1 MYSGIG
7 LAIVLAI
14 VPVDWYNHIMLKQI
28 IIYIKQKNRIEYLEK
43 IISESRKHGA
53 FCIVEKQDS
62 FLQNPINDE
71 DSILV
76 TDCEKAV
83 AWAEENKVGYLVY
96 ETQENRN
103 ICFGNAL
110 CIIQGFDEIDYEFL
124 NHMYEREKK
133 IPWEIL
139 RTKRCI
145 VREITVQ
152 DVKVLYEIYHD
163 PSITLFMEGLY
174 ENIEDEI
181 EFTKA
186 YIENMYGFYGYGMW
200 IIEEISTGTI
210 IGRAGITNRDGYD
223 EMEIG
228 YLIDRSHQRM
238 GYAEEVCRAI
248 ITYAYEKL
256 GAERLNSFIQEGNTA
271 SIGLCKKIGFDWIEE
286 VIIEQKR
293 MQRYLLYYKNVTNS

>member
-1 MYSGIG
+1 MYCSEG
-7 LAIVLAI
+7 LVIVSM
-14 VPVDWYNHIMLKQI
+14 PCYNSSMLKQI
-28 IIYIKQKNRIEYLEK
+28 IIYIKQKNRIGYLEELF
-43 IISESRKHGA
+43 SESRKQGV
-53 FCIVEKQDS
+53 FCIMEKQDNFMQS
-62 FLQNPINDE
+62 PINDE
-71 DSILV
+71 DSILI
-76 TDCEKAV
+76 TDCAKGA
-83 AWAEENKVGYLVY
+83 AWAEENKIGYLVY

-103 ICFGNAL
+103 MCFHNAL
-110 CIIQGFDEIDYEFL
+110 CMIQGFDEIDYEFMT
-124 NHMYEREKK
+124 HMYERSKK

-145 VREITVQ
+145 LREITIQ
-152 DVKVLYEIYHD
+152 DVKTLYEIYKD
-163 PSITLFMEGLY
+163 PNITLFMEGLY

-200 IIEEISTGTI
+200 IIEEIRTGTV

-223 EMEIG
+223 ELEIG
-228 YLIDRSHQRM
+228 YLIESRHQRM

-256 GAERLNSFIQEGNTA
+256 GAEKLNSFIQEENVA
-271 SIGLCKKIGFDWIEE
+271 SIQLCKKMGFEWVEE

-293 MQRYLLYYKNVTNS
+293 MQRYLLFYKNVTNS

>member
-1 MYSGIG
+1 MYCSKG
-7 LAIVLAI
+7 LAIVPAAC
-14 VPVDWYNHIMLKQI
+14 YNKSMLKQI
-28 IIYIKQKNRIEYLEK
+28 IILIKQKKEIEYLENLL
-43 IISESRKHGA
+43 SESKIHGVS
-53 FCIVEKQDS
+53 CIMSKQDD
-62 FLQNPINDE
+62 FMQNLISDE
-71 DSILV
+71 DSILI
-76 TDCEKAV
+76 TDCAEAV
-83 AWAEENKVGYLVY
+83 SWADENKIGYLIY

-103 ICFGNAL
+103 LCFRNAL
-110 CIIQGFDEIDYEFL
+110 CIIQGFDEIDYEFM
-124 NHMYEREKK
+124 NHMYERSKK

-145 VREITVQ
+145 IREITVQ
-152 DVKVLYEIYHD
+152 DVKALYEIYQD

-200 IIEEISTGTI
+200 IIEEIRTGTI
-210 IGRAGITNRDGYD
+210 IGRAGITNREGFDD
-223 EMEIG
+223 LEIG
-228 YLIDRSHQRM
+228 YLIDRRHQRM

-256 GAERLNSFIQEGNTA
+256 GAEKLNSFIQEGNIA
-271 SIGLCKKIGFDWIEE
+271 SIQLCKKMGFDWIEE

-293 MQRYLLYYKNVTNS
+293 MQRYLLFYKYVTNS